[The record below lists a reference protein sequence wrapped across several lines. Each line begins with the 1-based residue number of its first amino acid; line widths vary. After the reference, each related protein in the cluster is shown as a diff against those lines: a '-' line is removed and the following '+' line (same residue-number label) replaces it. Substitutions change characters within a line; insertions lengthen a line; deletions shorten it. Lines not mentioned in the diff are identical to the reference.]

1 PRSTNTTN
9 LVDPN
14 HDPILEQQRVE
25 RQRAYD
31 NALAGGA
38 GAAGGGAY
46 DQSTLGTSPFASRSA
61 NTDPALAQQQSG
73 HHYGRDAAL
82 AGGAAGIGAGAYE
95 HGRHQGGPSDA
106 ALGTSTFDPRSTNTG
121 NVVDP
126 STDPTLAQ
134 QQQGHHYGRDAA
146 LVGGAGAAGA
156 GAYEYSKHHG
166 TGNNLGTS
174 TVDPTSSSRAQVVDP
189 NHDPILAR
197 EREERQ
203 HLARDAAVTG
213 GAGAAGYGAYEALDP
228 KEQEKLVKHQ
238 AHEAEKARKAQQHQM
253 DKDMKHQ
260 QHQTEKD
267 LKHQQKEREHEIA
280 KQEKKAEKEREKAA
294 DRSEKEAER
303 ATKENEQPE
312 KKHHGILGFLH
323 R

>member
-1 PRSTNTTN
+1 
-9 LVDPN
+9 
-14 HDPILEQQRVE
+14 
-25 RQRAYD
+25 
-31 NALAGGA
+31 GGA
-38 GAAGGGAY
+38 GTGGVGAY

-95 HGRHQGGPSDA
+95 HGRHQGGSSDA

-126 STDPTLAQ
+126 STDPTFAQ

-156 GAYEYSKHHG
+156 GAYEYGKHHG

-174 TVDPTSSSRAQVVDP
+174 TVDPISTDRAPVVDP
-189 NHDPILAR
+189 NHDPVLAR

-203 HLARDAAVTG
+203 RFARDAAVTG

-228 KEQEKLVKHQ
+228 KEQEK
-238 AHEAEKARKAQQHQM
+238 ARKAQQHQM
-253 DKDMKHQ
+253 DKDMKHS

-280 KQEKKAEKEREKAA
+280 KQEKMAEKQREKEA

-303 ATKENEQPE
+303 ATRDNEQPE

-323 R
+323 RDKKNEPEEDLRQ

>member
-1 PRSTNTTN
+1 
-9 LVDPN
+9 
-14 HDPILEQQRVE
+14 
-25 RQRAYD
+25 
-31 NALAGGA
+31 
-38 GAAGGGAY
+38 AY

-95 HGRHQGGPSDA
+95 HGRHQGAPSDA

-134 QQQGHHYGRDAA
+134 QQQVHHYGRDAA

-156 GAYEYSKHHG
+156 GAYEYGKHHG
-166 TGNNLGTS
+166 TGNNLDTS
-174 TVDPTSSSRAQVVDP
+174 TVDPTSTDRAPVVDP
-189 NHDPILAR
+189 NHDPVLAR

-203 HLARDAAVTG
+203 RFARDAAVAG
-213 GAGAAGYGAYEALDP
+213 GAGAAGYGAHEALS
-228 KEQEKLVKHQ
+228 
-238 AHEAEKARKAQQHQM
+238 
-253 DKDMKHQ
+253 
-260 QHQTEKD
+260 EKD

-303 ATKENEQPE
+303 ATRDNEQPE

-323 R
+323 RDKKNEPEEDLRQ